1 MFDER
6 TWLLIPNFK
15 IFNNEPRNTCCVD
28 SDPPSSWSN
37 ISYYFQVWRSIWR
50 WSFVSIFLLS
60 LFLRCVCVCVYL
72 CITSNLIKSSDE
84 MNIWLP
90 VRPNLTIKNFKWL
103 FRTISS
109 WLGDVLIVF
118 WSQERD
124 IDNEIGNVIWVL
136 IVTMKLLYN
145 A

>member
-1 MFDER
+1 M
-6 TWLLIPNFK
+6 
-15 IFNNEPRNTCCVD
+15 
-28 SDPPSSWSN
+28 
-37 ISYYFQVWRSIWR
+37 
-50 WSFVSIFLLS
+50 
-60 LFLRCVCVCVYL
+60 CVCVCVYL